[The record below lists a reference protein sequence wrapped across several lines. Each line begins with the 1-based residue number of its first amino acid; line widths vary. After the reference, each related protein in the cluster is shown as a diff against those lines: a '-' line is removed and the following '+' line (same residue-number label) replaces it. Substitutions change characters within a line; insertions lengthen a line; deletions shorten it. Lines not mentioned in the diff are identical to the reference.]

1 MPKCKLCGMEYKFI
15 SESHLRSKHNITT
28 AEYKKLFPN
37 CELCSDELKKFSS
50 EKCKQQIKEG
60 TFGFQKN
67 HKINEGK
74 EPWNKGMTKDTN
86 NSGKKYS
93 DKVVGRTFSYT
104 HKKNLSEA
112 RKKFFK
118 EHPEAIPKGEKNGM
132 YGKKLSPEHLQ
143 ALWSI
148 YQKQNKPEKAAEKIL
163 CQFGFSYVGDR
174 NFWVTFK
181 NGKHKCPDFV
191 NKSMRMVV
199 EIYGDYWHKNDNPQ
213 EIIDLYAE
221 IGWKCFV
228 FWEHEVY
235 NYTLNPDTFAQ
246 LIDEFEM
253 EDFTYEDF
261 DGKWM
266 L

>member
-1 MPKCKLCGMEYKFI
+1 
-15 SESHLRSKHNITT
+15 
-28 AEYKKLFPN
+28 
-37 CELCSDELKKFSS
+37 
-50 EKCKQQIKEG
+50 
-60 TFGFQKN
+60 
-67 HKINEGK
+67 
-74 EPWNKGMTKDTN
+74 
-86 NSGKKYS
+86 
-93 DKVVGRTFSYT
+93 
-104 HKKNLSEA
+104 
-112 RKKFFK
+112 
-118 EHPEAIPKGEKNGM
+118 
-132 YGKKLSPEHLQ
+132 
-143 ALWSI
+143 
-148 YQKQNKPEKAAEKIL
+148 
-163 CQFGFSYVGDR
+163 
-174 NFWVTFK
+174 
-181 NGKHKCPDFV
+181 
-191 NKSMRMVV
+191 MVV